1 MDIPFNSEFDSTRW
15 AFLMT
20 VEPQQMAATYD
31 DNVSRLSM
39 GATFK
44 RAPQDNNQ
52 PQDMYPVIL
61 NLYGKLY
68 RMNASHEYGAQLQ
81 PVEALPIS
89 LISPNASTLTYLSF
103 LVSPH
108 YLQFLEEQ
116 RTSQHGQDMMLA
128 IQIWGTVAIMQ
139 LRGNT
144 PGVSPHLQSR
154 SGELIRF
161 EKVDT
166 RNFTQPIRI
175 ARSDWID
182 RILLG
187 LGYRHSILIE
197 LPLVRTP
204 AVPQAYQRAAETLDM
219 ARRAFEQE
227 DYRGAAKH
235 ARDVLDYLAKSS
247 QGKQLTSFCDE
258 YIKPFAGE
266 TRSRAIDRSLN
277 AVREIAN
284 AGSHLDPNKPF
295 TVDRATAAYL
305 IETLALNLR
314 YISAVLA

>member
-1 MDIPFNSEFDSTRW
+1 MDIPFNSEFDSTRC
-15 AFLMT
+15 LMT

-61 NLYGKLY
+61 NMHGKLY
-68 RMNASHEYGAQLQ
+68 RMNASHEFGAQLQ
-81 PVEALPIS
+81 PVEALPII
-89 LISPNASTLTYLSF
+89 LISPNASTHTYLSF

-116 RTSQHGQDMMLA
+116 RTSQHEQDMMLA
-128 IQIWGTVAIMQ
+128 IQLWGTVAIMQ

-182 RILLG
+182 RILPG
-187 LGYRHSILIE
+187 LGYCHSILIE

-204 AVPQAYQRAAETLDM
+204 AVPQAYQRAAEALNV
-219 ARRAFEQE
+219 ARHAFDQE
-227 DYRGAAKH
+227 DYRAAVKH
-235 ARDVLDYLAKSS
+235 AREVLEHLGNTSS
-247 QGKQLTSFCDE
+247 DGSGKLTSFCKE
-258 YIKPFAGE
+258 YLEPRVGE
-266 TRSRAIDRSLN
+266 TKSYAIDRSLN
-277 AVREIAN
+277 ALREMTSASSHANPFIA
-284 AGSHLDPNKPF
+284 
-295 TVDRATAAYL
+295 DRAIAAYI
-305 IETLALNLR
+305 IETIALNLR
-314 YISAVLA
+314 YISAFLV

>member
-1 MDIPFNSEFDSTRW
+1 MDIPFNSEFDSTHW

-61 NLYGKLY
+61 NLHGKLY
-68 RMNASHEYGAQLQ
+68 RMNASHEYGAELQ

-89 LISPNASTLTYLSF
+89 LISPNASALSYLSF
-103 LVSPH
+103 LASPR

-116 RTSQHGQDMMLA
+116 RASQPGQDMMLG
-128 IQIWGTVAIMQ
+128 IQIWGTIAIM
-139 LRGNT
+139 RPRSNT
-144 PGVSPHLQSR
+144 SGISTHLQSR

-166 RNFTQPIRI
+166 HNFSQPIRI

-182 RILLG
+182 RILPG
-187 LGYRHSILIE
+187 LGYHRSVLIE

-204 AVPQAYQRAAETLDM
+204 AVPQAYQRAAEALNM
-219 ARRAFEQE
+219 ARHAFDQE
-227 DYRGAAKH
+227 DYPAAVKH
-235 ARDVLDYLAKSS
+235 AREVLEHLGNTSS
-247 QGKQLTSFCDE
+247 DGSGKLTSFCKE
-258 YIKPFAGE
+258 YLEPRVGE
-266 TRSRAIDRSLN
+266 TKSYAIDRSLN
-277 AVREIAN
+277 ALREMTS
-284 AGSHLDPNKPF
+284 AGSHANSF
-295 TVDRATAAYL
+295 IADRAIAAYI

>member
-1 MDIPFNSEFDSTRW
+1 
-15 AFLMT
+15 MT
-20 VEPQQMAATYD
+20 IEPQQMAATYD

-52 PQDMYPVIL
+52 PKDMYPVIS
-61 NLYGKLY
+61 NLHGKLY
-68 RMNASHEYGAQLQ
+68 RMNASHEYGAELQ
-81 PVEALPIS
+81 PIEALPIS
-89 LISPNASTLTYLSF
+89 LISANTSMLTYLSF

-108 YLQFLEEQ
+108 YLQLIEEQ
-116 RTSQHGQDMMLA
+116 RASQQGQDMMLA

-139 LRGNT
+139 LSSNT

-154 SGELIRF
+154 SGEPIRF

-182 RILLG
+182 RILPG

-204 AVPQAYQRAAETLDM
+204 AAPQAYQRAAEALNM
-219 ARRAFEQE
+219 ARHAFDQE
-227 DYRGAAKH
+227 DYRAAVKH
-235 ARDVLDYLAKSS
+235 AREVLEHLGNTSS
-247 QGKQLTSFCDE
+247 DGSGKLTSFCKE
-258 YIKPFAGE
+258 YLEPRVGE
-266 TRSRAIDRSLN
+266 TKSYAIDRSLN
-277 AVREIAN
+277 ALREMTSASSHAN
-284 AGSHLDPNKPF
+284 PF
-295 TVDRATAAYL
+295 KADRAIAAYI

-314 YISAVLA
+314 YISAVLV